1 MSSSTHVNR
10 VEARRQSEVSAS
22 LDIGRLGQMV
32 FIPNK
37 ENVMKKSNK
46 ARKVRVLPRRTTVST
61 KLKLVMP
68 PAVLQ
73 APEEASQQGLLAGI
87 KKVARANFI
96 TAQAL
101 WDAQPWAMIARL
113 AVVIASVAAPTLTW
127 WSSGKI
133 VDGLTNRGDG
143 SSLSLEVAV
152 FIGSLVLLG
161 LIPIALGSLER
172 LSDNHIFLTVFAK
185 LTRKV
190 VSFTQEHLADAR
202 LSELI
207 RQVRERAVWRMMT
220 MARSQPGIARNVGML
235 LVTGC
240 LLAVQAPALI
250 PLLATFSLPS
260 MVLEVRHA
268 RRRCDLDEELAPVWG
283 GLWGNLGNILAPSAL
298 MMLQNFGAAFWFAE
312 RYRKGVDAAS
322 KQECKLEEGAA
333 LKRLGCAS
341 LVGLGLLGS
350 AWVLVARARAG
361 SISAGDVVLAFG
373 AMTSFAGCLAEFASS
388 IGQQWSQS
396 ESIHQLM
403 ELLSHRDTEEVT
415 LRSVPIEQEY
425 RHGAAP
431 LQAGAQVGSELVF
444 NNVSLQYPGTAEGQ
458 YAVRGVSFR
467 VKQGSVVAVVGPNGA
482 GKSSTMSLLLRQMS
496 PTGGQ
501 ISIDG
506 KPIGEMTAEEFSRE
520 VIMLPQKLEHFNL
533 SVRDLLNLG
542 RPHDAASDEVIWQEL
557 DRLGAAEFVRK
568 WHKGLDTKFGHQ
580 REGIEPSGGQL
591 QRLLLVAAVLA
602 KRGLIVM
609 DEPVSAVDPE
619 AAKRFW
625 DGLFRERT
633 DRTVIFSTHHLGA
646 VRRAD
651 TILFIE
657 DGRLAAQGTHD
668 DLMLSSEK
676 YKRLF
681 DAQADDYR

>member
-1 MSSSTHVNR
+1 MNMT
-10 VEARRQSEVSAS
+10 
-22 LDIGRLGQMV
+22 
-32 FIPNK
+32 
-37 ENVMKKSNK
+37 NK
-46 ARKVRVLPRRTTVST
+46 ATKKPVLPRRTTVKT
-61 KLKLVMP
+61 KLKLVTP
-68 PAVLQ
+68 PTVAQ
-73 APEEASQQGLLAGI
+73 APEEASQQGFLAGI

-96 TAQAL
+96 TARAL
-101 WDAQPWAMIARL
+101 WDAQPLAQIARL

-133 VDGLTNRGDG
+133 VDGLNHSGDG
-143 SSLSLEVAV
+143 GSLLPEVAV

-161 LIPIALGSLER
+161 LLPIARGSLER

-190 VSFTQEHLADAR
+190 VSFTQEHLADAS

-220 MARSQPGIARNVGML
+220 MARSQPGIASNAGML
-235 LVTGC
+235 LVTGV
-240 LLAVQAPALI
+240 LLAMQAPVLI
-250 PLLATFSLPS
+250 PVLALFSLPS

-283 GLWGNLGNILAPSAL
+283 GLWGSLGNMLAPSAL

-341 LVGLGLLGS
+341 LVGLGLLS
-350 AWVLVARARAG
+350 SVLVLLARAKAG
-361 SISAGDVVLAFG
+361 SMSVGEFVLAIG

-388 IGQQWSQS
+388 LGQQWSQS
-396 ESIHQLM
+396 DSIHQMM
-403 ELLSHRDTEEVT
+403 ELLSHRYTEEVT

-425 RHGAAP
+425 RRSEAP
-431 LQAGAQVGSELVF
+431 LQAGAQAGSELAF
-444 NNVSLQYPGTAEGQ
+444 NNVSLQYPGAAEGQ

-496 PTGGQ
+496 PTEGQ

-506 KPIGEMTAEEFSRE
+506 KPIEEMTAEEFSRE

-533 SVRDLLNLG
+533 SVRELLNLG
-542 RPHDAASDEVIWQEL
+542 RPHDAASDEAIWQEL

-568 WHKGLDTKFGHQ
+568 WNKGLDTKFGHQ

-619 AAKRFW
+619 AAKHFW

-633 DRTVIFSTHHLGA
+633 ARTVIFSTHHLGA

-657 DGRLAAQGTHD
+657 DARLAAQGTHD
-668 DLMLSSEK
+668 DLMESSEK